1 MALYQLLPL
10 LLLLLPGYIALEIA
24 SHITPK
30 AFRATG
36 EGQKTLVTLA
46 MGLSV
51 FCLFS
56 GVMGVEPRDGWH
68 FLANFQELT
77 WSTVRVLLLTS
88 MIAGFAWALFILFV
102 IPLGY
107 RVYDFIGSALKV
119 PVFAGFHS
127 IFERAVKEFDH
138 KEVSVYLKSNR
149 VVFGSIMACPS
160 QDGDERG
167 LLMRLTSQGV
177 IRNAGTNPWSVDWD
191 DLRPEHQ
198 QDYYALLY
206 VPASEIVMIRHL
218 PDFKPEPEPW
228 QGLEK
233 LNPRPPQHPAEELGD
248 PQPLPPRPAV
258 TSFVRPCRPRKGLS
272 KRRRR

>member
-1 MALYQLLPL
+1 
-10 LLLLLPGYIALEIA
+10 
-24 SHITPK
+24 
-30 AFRATG
+30 
-36 EGQKTLVTLA
+36 

-77 WSTVRVLLLTS
+77 WSTVSVLLLTS
-88 MIAGFAWALFILFV
+88 MVAGFAWALFVLVV
-102 IPLGY
+102 IPICY
-107 RVYDFIGSALKV
+107 RVYDLIGSTLKV

-138 KEVSVYLKSNR
+138 KEVSVYLKGNR
-149 VVFGSIMACPS
+149 VVFGSVMACPS

-177 IRNAGTNPWSVDWD
+177 IRDAGANPWAVDWD

-198 QDYYALLY
+198 QVNTKGYRKK
-206 VPASEIVMIRHL
+206 PHPTSSEHAKVSEN
-218 PDFKPEPEPW
+218 FE
-228 QGLEK
+228 
-233 LNPRPPQHPAEELGD
+233 
-248 PQPLPPRPAV
+248 
-258 TSFVRPCRPRKGLS
+258 
-272 KRRRR
+272 